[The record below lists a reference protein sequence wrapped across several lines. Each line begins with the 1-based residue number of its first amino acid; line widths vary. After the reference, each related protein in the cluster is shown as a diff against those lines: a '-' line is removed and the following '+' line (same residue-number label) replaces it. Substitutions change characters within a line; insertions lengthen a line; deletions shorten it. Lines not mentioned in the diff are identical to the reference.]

1 MTANTWTQVA
11 QEASLET
18 ASNNG
23 KWWSQREIDTLF
35 DLYDRGIQLS
45 VIAEALER
53 TYYSV
58 SNMHRLG
65 HKEATRQYTATLS
78 CRPSTKRVLPYDEP
92 RTSFSDEEW

>member
-1 MTANTWTQVA
+1 MAANVWTQEA
-11 QEASLET
+11 QTTSLET
-18 ASNNG
+18 ANNNG

-35 DLYDRGIQLS
+35 DLYQDGFSLS
-45 VIAEALER
+45 QIAEALER

-65 HKEATRQYTATLS
+65 HKAASEQYSAVLS

-92 RTSFSDEEW
+92 RTSFTSEEW

>member
-1 MTANTWTQVA
+1 MATNVWAQET
-11 QEASLET
+11 QEASLEN

-35 DLYDRGIQLS
+35 DLYDDGFSLS
-45 VIAEALER
+45 QIAEALER